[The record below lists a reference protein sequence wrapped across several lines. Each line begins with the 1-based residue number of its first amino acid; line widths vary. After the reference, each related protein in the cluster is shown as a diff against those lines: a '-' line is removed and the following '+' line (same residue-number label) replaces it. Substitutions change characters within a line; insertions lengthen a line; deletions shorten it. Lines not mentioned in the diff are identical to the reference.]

1 MALGLLIVFVILAES
16 ALAAKAE
23 ADEDV
28 PLEAPAPAAD
38 VGAALLTAARI
49 AWWFADVAAVALS
62 AREAATAG
70 GSALV
75 PRLLWRKRP
84 RSRCMWALRRLGLT
98 IDRSLEMVGGGG
110 GAVPSAVAAK
120 GAKSILLNTSLGH
133 DLLWF

>member
-1 MALGLLIVFVILAES
+1 MFVTLAES

-23 ADEDV
+23 AEDEDE
-28 PLEAPAPAAD
+28 PPEAPAA
-38 VGAALLTAARI
+38 VGAALLTAASI

-120 GAKSILLNTSLGH
+120 DAKSILLNTSLGH